1 MLTYCIM
8 DYRTLAAICGI
19 EGFPLLNNT
28 SNAEI
33 LNCFKSTI
41 ACICKS

>member
-8 DYRTLAAICGI
+8 DYRTLAVISGI

-33 LNCFKSTI
+33 LNCSKSTI
-41 ACICKS
+41 ACICKC